1 MKKNFV
7 TDHRRDDD
15 VGCSVMNVYKGG
27 EGGEGNKEDE
37 SISNMGE
44 AVVVVHVH
52 CPYMAQIGRL
62 TLIR

>member
-1 MKKNFV
+1 MKN
-7 TDHRRDDD
+7 HRRDDD
-15 VGCSVMNVYKGG
+15 VGCSVMNVHKGG

-52 CPYMAQIGRL
+52 YCPRLAQIGRL

>member
-1 MKKNFV
+1 MKN
-7 TDHRRDDD
+7 HRRDDD
-15 VGCSVMNVYKGG
+15 VGCSVLNVHK
-27 EGGEGNKEDE
+27 GGEGNKEDE

-52 CPYMAQIGRL
+52 CPYLAQIGRL